1 MFPIA
6 APLMDEAPSGED
18 LVARAQLG
26 DLQAFE
32 GLCRQV
38 EPRLLR
44 QAIVWCGNESLA
56 GELVQETLVE
66 AWKCLHRY
74 NGHCQFF
81 TWVCAILHHRNLSY
95 LRRNRLCSLFSA
107 SSADPDEA
115 QRILQRQPDLTAGPD
130 EAVTNREQAEM
141 IRRCIARLPPKQQ
154 QVILL
159 RFFVDNSIEGIAAAL
174 RCSTGTVK
182 SRLFHALENL
192 RRMRCL
198 NQLDQLPPESPA
210 L

>member
-1 MFPIA
+1 MEQ
-6 APLMDEAPSGED
+6 APTGED
-18 LVARAQLG
+18 LVARAQRG
-26 DLQAFE
+26 DPRAFE
-32 GLCRQV
+32 ALCRQV
-38 EPRLLR
+38 EPRLRR
-44 QAIVWCGNESLA
+44 QAILWCGNESLA

-66 AWKCLHRY
+66 VWKCLHRY

-81 TWVCAILHHRNLSY
+81 TWVCAILHHRNRSY
-95 LRRNRLCSLFSA
+95 LRRNRLFSLFNA

-115 QRILQRQPDLTAGPD
+115 QRILQRQPDLAPGPD
-130 EAVTNREQAEM
+130 EAVTNHEQAEL
-141 IRRCIARLPPKQQ
+141 IRRCISRLPPKQQ

-159 RFFVDNSIEGIAAAL
+159 RFFVDNSIEGISAAVG
-174 RCSTGTVK
+174 CSTGTVK

-198 NQLDQLPPESPA
+198 NKKDNHPPEIPG

>member
-6 APLMDEAPSGED
+6 APLVDEAPSCED

-32 GLCRQV
+32 ALCRQIG
-38 EPRLLR
+38 PRLLR

-66 AWKCLHRY
+66 VWKCMHRY

-81 TWVCAILHHRNLSY
+81 TWVCAILHHRNRSY
-95 LRRNRLCSLFSA
+95 LRRNRLFSLFSA
-107 SSADPDEA
+107 SFADPEEA
-115 QRILQRQPDLTAGPD
+115 QRILQRQPDLAPGPD
-130 EAVTNREQAEM
+130 EAVTNHEQAEM
-141 IRRCIARLPPKQQ
+141 IRRCIHRLPPKQQ

-159 RFFVDNSIEGIAAAL
+159 RFFVDNSVEGIAAAVG
-174 RCSTGTVK
+174 CSVGTVK

-198 NQLDQLPPESPA
+198 NQLDPLFPETPG